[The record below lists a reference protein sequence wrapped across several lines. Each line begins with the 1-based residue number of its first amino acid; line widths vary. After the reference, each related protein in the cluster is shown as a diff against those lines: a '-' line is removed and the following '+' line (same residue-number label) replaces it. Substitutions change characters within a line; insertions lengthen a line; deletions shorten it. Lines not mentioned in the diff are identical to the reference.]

1 MVRFFPILV
10 FVASAGT
17 AEACPSFG
25 LTTPYLSDFFCSQ
38 LDDIAGPKTR
48 AVDSSGS
55 TSREAGDSGLTQPGP
70 DWMTLPAI
78 QEAWRSDPAKTL
90 KLIERIRDAGGRPM
104 K

>member
-1 MVRFFPILV
+1 MVRFFPVLV
-10 FVASAGT
+10 FVASVGA

-25 LTTPYLSDFFCSQ
+25 LTTAYLSDFFCSQ
-38 LDDIAGPKTR
+38 LGDIAGPKTR
-48 AVDSSGS
+48 AVDSFDSP
-55 TSREAGDSGLTQPGP
+55 SREAGDSDLTHPAP
-70 DWMTLPAI
+70 DWMKLPTI

>member
-1 MVRFFPILV
+1 MVRIFPVLV
-10 FVASAGT
+10 FVVSAGT

-38 LDDIAGPKTR
+38 LGDIAGPKTR
-48 AVDSSGS
+48 AVDTPGS
-55 TSREAGDSGLTQPGP
+55 PSREVGDSDLTQPAP
-70 DWMTLPAI
+70 DWMKLPTV